1 MHVSLSEIQ
10 TTVCKAAVAVGLP
23 LGLGEDAGWAARRMM
38 AIGVGSFAAF
48 VDAIDTVD
56 DGRSTGFDADRAI
69 AGSFGPQPAGLLLS
83 AIRAGPSVC
92 DLVALATGTD
102 IEFAPLTLTDV
113 DIPSVILFEVLA
125 ATADRDRGLCVAW
138 NAGGGSEI
146 DAVCWRGTLVL
157 IKGAPEDLHATDS
170 AEITIR
176 LVMQEPLEQGFTVDQ
191 RIQREAVEID
201 DATWRRITTYADRL
215 LVVAS
220 ETSRL
225 TGAGAGDVIDTD

>member
-56 DGRSTGFDADRAI
+56 DGRSTGFDADHAI

-125 ATADRDRGLCVAW
+125 ATATPL
-138 NAGGGSEI
+138 GSEVI
-146 DAVCWRGTLVL
+146 PPPASEAAGPSWAARLNATKMARKPTTRGDLV
-157 IKGAPEDLHATDS
+157 INEIGRSWETMEQAERKGPRGQ
-170 AEITIR
+170 EIT
-176 LVMQEPLEQGFTVDQ
+176 
-191 RIQREAVEID
+191 
-201 DATWRRITTYADRL
+201 
-215 LVVAS
+215 
-220 ETSRL
+220 
-225 TGAGAGDVIDTD
+225 